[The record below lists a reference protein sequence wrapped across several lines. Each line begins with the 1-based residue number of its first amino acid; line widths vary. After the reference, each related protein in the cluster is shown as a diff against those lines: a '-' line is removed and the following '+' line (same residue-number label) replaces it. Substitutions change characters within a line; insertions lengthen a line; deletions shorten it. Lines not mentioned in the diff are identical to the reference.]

1 MSTGCVYLVG
11 GGPGDPGLC
20 TVRGRE
26 LLAEADVVVYDHL
39 ISPRLLDIAPADAER
54 IYVGKI
60 AGAHTLSQ
68 DGDALFPILAMNPR
82 AALWLTVTTTIPAV
96 VIGILFYLAGV

>member
-1 MSTGCVYLVG
+1 MSKGCVYLVG

-20 TVRGRE
+20 TVRGRQ

-39 ISPRLLDIAPADAER
+39 ISPRLLDVAPAEAER

-68 DGDALFPILAMNPR
+68 DQINRLLVDR
-82 AALWLTVTTTIPAV
+82 AGQERQSLLDWPFM
-96 VIGILFYLAGV
+96 GRM